1 MTRQMKLTRVLALL
15 LGIALLIAAIGCSPT
30 APREAAATPNIDAT
44 VEARAKELVGVQPT
58 PTPVVVV
65 KEVTPTDTPS
75 PTNTPLPKPANTPEP
90 TSTLVHAAP
99 NPTSRPLP
107 TLPPV
112 SMVLKAVPPEL
123 LACVQTALGDD
134 QYNAIISGRQS
145 VTPQELGIVMPC
157 LMQYPQDTK
166 AVMELFGL
174 DMGTIMEPGRPTA
187 TAQPKASIQVLPDT
201 QVPTATSLPLATP
214 LPTPTA
220 IPSLIPTPSVLPT
233 PTPYPTPTPVPTVTP
248 TPTPTPV
255 PTATPIPTPTP
266 VPTATPLATR
276 LPSPP
281 DRRTDVTPHVFAGT
295 ASVNGAP
302 ASEGTV
308 ITAYV
313 ISFQDPVGEGVVSG
327 GIYNLFVF
335 QYGSGSFTGKTITF
349 KVGQFTAN
357 ETAVWQSFGADEVNL
372 NASN

>member
-1 MTRQMKLTRVLALL
+1 MPRQMKPTRVLALL
-15 LGIALLIAAIGCSPT
+15 LGIALLVAAIGCSAT
-30 APREAAATPNIDAT
+30 APNIDAT

-174 DMGTIMEPGRPTA
+174 DMGAIMGPGRPTA
-187 TAQPKASIQVLPDT
+187 TAQPKASISVPAVT
-201 QVPTATSLPLATP
+201 RVPTPTSLPSATP

-233 PTPYPTPTPVPTVTP
+233 PTPYPTPTLVPTVTP
-248 TPTPTPV
+248 TPTPTSIPV
-255 PTATPIPTPTP
+255 S
-266 VPTATPLATR
+266 TATPLATR

>member
-15 LGIALLIAAIGCSPT
+15 LCIALLVAAIGCSPT

-174 DMGTIMEPGRPTA
+174 DMGAIMGPGRPTA
-187 TAQPKASIQVLPDT
+187 TAQPKASISVPAVT
-201 QVPTATSLPLATP
+201 RVPTPTSLPSATP

-233 PTPYPTPTPVPTVTP
+233 LTPY
-248 TPTPTPV
+248 
-255 PTATPIPTPTP
+255 PTPTP

>member
-15 LGIALLIAAIGCSPT
+15 LGIALLVAAIGCSPT

-187 TAQPKASIQVLPDT
+187 TAQPKASIQVPPDT
-201 QVPTATSLPLATP
+201 QVPTATSLPSATP

-233 PTPYPTPTPVPTVTP
+233 PTPYPTPTPVPTVT
-248 TPTPTPV
+248 
-255 PTATPIPTPTP
+255 PTPTP

>member
-15 LGIALLIAAIGCSPT
+15 LGIALLVAAIGCSPT

-187 TAQPKASIQVLPDT
+187 TAQPKASIQVPPDT
-201 QVPTATSLPLATP
+201 QVPTATSLPSATP

-248 TPTPTPV
+248 TPTPTS
-255 PTATPIPTPTP
+255 IP

-327 GIYNLFVF
+327 GIYNLLVF

>member
-15 LGIALLIAAIGCSPT
+15 LGIALLVAAIGCSPT
-30 APREAAATPNIDAT
+30 APREADSTPNIDAT

-187 TAQPKASIQVLPDT
+187 TAQPKASIQVPPDT
-201 QVPTATSLPLATP
+201 QVPTATSLPSATP

-248 TPTPTPV
+248 P
-255 PTATPIPTPTP
+255 PTP

>member
-15 LGIALLIAAIGCSPT
+15 LGIALLVAAIGCSPT

-174 DMGTIMEPGRPTA
+174 DMGAIMGPGRPTA
-187 TAQPKASIQVLPDT
+187 TAQSKASIQVLPDT
-201 QVPTATSLPLATP
+201 QVPTAPPSPTATP

-233 PTPYPTPTPVPTVTP
+233 LTPY
-248 TPTPTPV
+248 
-255 PTATPIPTPTP
+255 PTPTP

-327 GIYNLFVF
+327 GIYNLLVF

>member
-1 MTRQMKLTRVLALL
+1 MKLTRVLALL
-15 LGIALLIAAIGCSPT
+15 LGIALLVAAIGCSPT

-166 AVMELFGL
+166 AVMELFEL

-201 QVPTATSLPLATP
+201 QVPTATPLPSATP

-248 TPTPTPV
+248 TPT
-255 PTATPIPTPTP
+255 PTPTP

-313 ISFQDPVGEGVVSG
+313 ISFQDPVGDGVVSG
-327 GIYNLFVF
+327 GIYNLLVF

>member
-157 LMQYPQDTK
+157 LMRYPQDTK

-174 DMGTIMEPGRPTA
+174 DMGAIMGPGRPTA

-201 QVPTATSLPLATP
+201 QVPTAAPLPTATP

-248 TPTPTPV
+248 TPTPTP
-255 PTATPIPTPTP
+255 PP

-308 ITAYV
+308 ISAYV

>member
-15 LGIALLIAAIGCSPT
+15 LGIALLVAAIGCSPT

-174 DMGTIMEPGRPTA
+174 DMGAIMGPGRPTA

-201 QVPTATSLPLATP
+201 QVPTPTSLPSATP

-248 TPTPTPV
+248 TPTPTS
-255 PTATPIPTPTP
+255 IP

-327 GIYNLFVF
+327 GIYNLLVF

>member
-1 MTRQMKLTRVLALL
+1 MPRQMKLTRVLALL
-15 LGIALLIAAIGCSPT
+15 LGIALLVAAIGCSPT

-174 DMGTIMEPGRPTA
+174 DMGAIMGPGRPTA
-187 TAQPKASIQVLPDT
+187 TAQPKASIPVPAVT
-201 QVPTATSLPLATP
+201 RVPTPTSLPSATP
-214 LPTPTA
+214 FPTPTA

-233 PTPYPTPTPVPTVTP
+233 LTPY
-248 TPTPTPV
+248 
-255 PTATPIPTPTP
+255 PTPTP

>member
-1 MTRQMKLTRVLALL
+1 MPRQMKLTRGLALL
-15 LGIALLIAAIGCSPT
+15 LGIALLVAAIGCSPT

-90 TSTLVHAAP
+90 TSTLVHAAGP
-99 NPTSRPLP
+99 DPTSRPLP

-174 DMGTIMEPGRPTA
+174 DMGAIMGPGRPTA
-187 TAQPKASIQVLPDT
+187 TAQPKSSIPVPAVT
-201 QVPTATSLPLATP
+201 RVPTPTSLPSATP

-248 TPTPTPV
+248 TPTPTS
-255 PTATPIPTPTP
+255 IP

>member
-15 LGIALLIAAIGCSPT
+15 SGIALLVAAIGCSPT

-166 AVMELFGL
+166 AVLELFGL
-174 DMGTIMEPGRPTA
+174 DMGAIMGPGRPTA

-201 QVPTATSLPLATP
+201 QVPTATPLPTVTP

-248 TPTPTPV
+248 TPT
-255 PTATPIPTPTP
+255 PTPTP

-372 NASN
+372 TASN

>member
-15 LGIALLIAAIGCSPT
+15 LGIALLVAAIGCSPT

-174 DMGTIMEPGRPTA
+174 DMGTIMGPGRPTA
-187 TAQPKASIQVLPDT
+187 TAQPKASIQVPPDT
-201 QVPTATSLPLATP
+201 QVPTATSLPSATP

-248 TPTPTPV
+248 TPTPTS
-255 PTATPIPTPTP
+255 IP

>member
-15 LGIALLIAAIGCSPT
+15 LGIALLVAAIGCSPT

-75 PTNTPLPKPANTPEP
+75 PTNTPSPKPANTPEP

-187 TAQPKASIQVLPDT
+187 TAQPKASIQVPPDT
-201 QVPTATSLPLATP
+201 QVPTATSLPSATP

-248 TPTPTPV
+248 TPTPTS
-255 PTATPIPTPTP
+255 IP

>member
-15 LGIALLIAAIGCSPT
+15 LGIALLVAAIGCSPT

-174 DMGTIMEPGRPTA
+174 DMGTIMGPGRPTA
-187 TAQPKASIQVLPDT
+187 TAQPKALIQVLPDT
-201 QVPTATSLPLATP
+201 QVPTATPL
-214 LPTPTA
+214 PTA

-233 PTPYPTPTPVPTVTP
+233 LTPYPTCLLYTSD
-248 TPTPTPV
+248 
-255 PTATPIPTPTP
+255 A
-266 VPTATPLATR
+266 
-276 LPSPP
+276 
-281 DRRTDVTPHVFAGT
+281 
-295 ASVNGAP
+295 
-302 ASEGTV
+302 
-308 ITAYV
+308 
-313 ISFQDPVGEGVVSG
+313 
-327 GIYNLFVF
+327 
-335 QYGSGSFTGKTITF
+335 
-349 KVGQFTAN
+349 
-357 ETAVWQSFGADEVNL
+357 ADE
-372 NASN
+372 

>member
-15 LGIALLIAAIGCSPT
+15 LGIALLVAAIGCSPT

-75 PTNTPLPKPANTPEP
+75 PTNTPSPKPANTPEP

-107 TLPPV
+107 TLPSV
-112 SMVLKAVPPEL
+112 SMVLKAVPPEF

-187 TAQPKASIQVLPDT
+187 TAQPKASIQVPPDT

-248 TPTPTPV
+248 TPTPTS
-255 PTATPIPTPTP
+255 IP